1 MASLY
6 LAIKLHGQK
15 KVAIRAIA
23 STGNGAVTVGHIEA
37 MELSIMRCLDWHLF
51 PPTSVSFIE
60 NLYPLIVS
68 NPRDDGWGP
77 LDDSLEF
84 SIFLA
89 ELSVC
94 SYPCVSVHPP
104 SSVAIA
110 AILLGFEYF
119 DIPDETRD
127 AFRRSVDC
135 LAMSV
140 DANSPEVEACCGLL
154 RQVYALAMPADTF
167 FVGG

>member
-1 MASLY
+1 
-6 LAIKLHGQK
+6 
-15 KVAIRAIA
+15 
-23 STGNGAVTVGHIEA
+23 
-37 MELSIMRCLDWHLF
+37 MRCLNWHLF
-51 PPTSVSFIE
+51 PPTSISFIE
-60 NLYPLIVS
+60 NFYPIIVS
-68 NPRDDGWGP
+68 NPWDDGRGL
-77 LDDSLEF
+77 LDDYFEF
-84 SIFLA
+84 SLYLA

-94 SYPCVSVHPP
+94 SYPCVSAHPP

-140 DANSPEVEACCGLL
+140 DANSPEVEACGGLL
-154 RQVYALAMPADTF
+154 RRVYALAMPADTF